1 MNDKY
6 SSDNNNVN
14 SVVEN
19 GNYEAIILLMQSD
32 DNVYCMIIKRI
43 ILLTYA
49 DDVVIC
55 IRKRDIRNY
64 NWMVILLL

>member
-6 SSDNNNVN
+6 SSVNNNVN

-32 DNVYCMIIKRI
+32 DNVYCMIIKTI